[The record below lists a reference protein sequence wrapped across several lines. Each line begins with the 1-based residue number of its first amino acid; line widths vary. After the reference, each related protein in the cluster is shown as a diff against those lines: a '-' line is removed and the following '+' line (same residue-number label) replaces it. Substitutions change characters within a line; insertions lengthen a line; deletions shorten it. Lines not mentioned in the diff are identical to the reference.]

1 VNRGKT
7 FNSHTAETCKG
18 RLKAEAK
25 DTRPVKTDS
34 RPVKTDTRPVKAES
48 RPRQTQDL
56 KRGTG
61 AETLQEGCGEEGEA
75 GKV

>member
-18 RLKAEAK
+18 RLKAEALRLK
-25 DTRPVKTDS
+25 KEAGGGGGGGGGGVPKPGAEKGGTD
-34 RPVKTDTRPVKAES
+34 
-48 RPRQTQDL
+48 
-56 KRGTG
+56 
-61 AETLQEGCGEEGEA
+61 AETLQEGWGEEGEA